1 MRTKTRGDRM
11 KIGANNGH
19 AVDKPVAR
27 SEPSGVAKTG
37 GGAPAVLGT
46 ANAELESRVLGP
58 AQATLAALPEIDQAK
73 VDALREALARGEIG
87 FDADRLARLI
97 QRFHGAGR

>member
-11 KIGANNGH
+11 KIVANNSQ
-19 AVDKPVAR
+19 AMDKPVVR
-27 SEPSGVAKTG
+27 SEQAEVAKAG
-37 GGAPAVLGT
+37 GAAPAVLGT

-58 AQATLAALPEIDQAK
+58 AQEALATLPEIDQAK

>member
-1 MRTKTRGDRM
+1 M
-11 KIGANNGH
+11 KIVANNGH
-19 AVDKPVAR
+19 AVDRPVAR
-27 SEPSGVAKTG
+27 NDAAATARTG
-37 GGAPAVLGT
+37 SGAPAVIGT

-58 AQATLAALPEIDQAK
+58 AQAELAALPEIDQAK

>member
-1 MRTKTRGDRM
+1 M
-11 KIGANNGH
+11 KIVANNGQ

-27 SEPSGVAKTG
+27 SEAPTLAKTG
-37 GGAPAVLGT
+37 GAAAAVLGT
-46 ANAELESRVLGP
+46 ANAELESRLLGP
-58 AQATLAALPEIDQAK
+58 AQEALTALPEIDQAK

>member
-11 KIGANNGH
+11 KIVANNGH

-27 SEPSGVAKTG
+27 SEQPDVAKTAG
-37 GGAPAVLGT
+37 SAAAVLGT
-46 ANAELESRVLGP
+46 ANTELESRVLGP
-58 AQATLAALPEIDQAK
+58 AQAALAELPEIDQAK

-97 QRFHGAGR
+97 QRFHGDGR